1 MASDV
6 ETINIELVDLE
17 KLCNF
22 IVGNIFNRIHFM
34 PQIIKLLPVCSNT

>member
-6 ETINIELVDLE
+6 ETIKIELVDLK

-22 IVGNIFNRIHFM
+22 IVGHIF
-34 PQIIKLLPVCSNT
+34 K

>member
-22 IVGNIFNRIHFM
+22 IVGNFQMNSFSASNN
-34 PQIIKLLPVCSNT
+34 QITLDLL